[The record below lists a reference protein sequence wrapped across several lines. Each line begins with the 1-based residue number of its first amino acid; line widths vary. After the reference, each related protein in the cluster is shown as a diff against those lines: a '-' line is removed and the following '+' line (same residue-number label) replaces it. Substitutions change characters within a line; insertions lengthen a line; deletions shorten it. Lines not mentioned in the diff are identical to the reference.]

1 MMFSCS
7 LSLGQPLLLNM
18 KSSDVGSI
26 KKDNLVLSTDK
37 VNRPSLRTLKKL
49 TSRAFVLRQSEW
61 HA

>member
-18 KSSDVGSI
+18 KISDVGSI

-37 VNRPSLRTLKKL
+37 VNRPSLRTLKN
-49 TSRAFVLRQSEW
+49 
-61 HA
+61 